1 MPGLAG
7 VGVGMEFGEVM
18 RMRME
23 MEIVN
28 LLVGVGLVRGGRVVL
43 VGEIDER
50 ALWNLDFWIE
60 FGWNNFDFDV
70 RRVILLDWNLFR

>member
-50 ALWNLDFWIE
+50 PLWNLDFWIE
-60 FGWNNFDFDV
+60 LDGI
-70 RRVILLDWNLFR
+70 ILILM